1 MAQPDGPGLQGV
13 KSWIHFT
20 LFAGYVLPLREGN
33 PPLQSAQLAELEAT
47 VLSSVRRAYELGRDE
62 ALKKLV
68 ETVTSSVRAPPLALP
83 SPAQAVA
90 RGEPP
95 LSAVADDRPAPLPW
109 WSSPFR

>member
-47 VLSSVRRAYELGRDE
+47 VLSSVRRAYDLGRDE

-68 ETVTSSVRAPPLALP
+68 EAVREKVGI
-83 SPAQAVA
+83 PARDLEMVPA
-90 RGEPP
+90 EPP
-95 LSAVADDRPAPLPW
+95 EQEQMLL
-109 WSSPFR
+109 F